1 MRNGRVNRLIGETG
15 KIVMSVNRIKTIIET
30 FLGSDMPGEVQQRFA
45 EWLRDPASRDE
56 KERALENY
64 WNGLRAE
71 EPGGRERKLE
81 RLHEAMRRGERFR
94 VRRIWRNVAAAAA
107 VVLLAA
113 GTNYV
118 VVKDYL
124 RTKIETN
131 IVTSAHDK
139 GEYVLPDGTH
149 IWLNAGSVL
158 RYYGDLTGRRRVVEL
173 DGEGF
178 FKVRHDA
185 DRPFI
190 LQMEDMNIE
199 VLGTE
204 FDVINYAEFATT
216 EAILCNGSIRP
227 FAGPRD
233 AETRRQAGV
242 RQEGGARLALAGLDA
257 QLLAVDGRLVVV
269 RRHLAGRHSHQP
281 RTLVRRRDRRS
292 RGVDPAGAHV
302 VQADPQRKY
311 RGDSESHVARRG
323 DGLRLRR
330 AAHND
335 HSQTTEKFLKITRLC
350 KKDPDFPAFTS
361 GTQNPFRPFRPLPKL
376 QTHA

>member
-216 EAILCNGSIRP
+216 EAILCNGSIR
-227 FAGPRD
+227 AY
-233 AETRRQAGV
+233 
-242 RQEGGARLALAGLDA
+242 GGR
-257 QLLAVDGRLVVV
+257 
-269 RRHLAGRHSHQP
+269 
-281 RTLVRRRDRRS
+281 
-292 RGVDPAGAHV
+292 
-302 VQADPQRKY
+302 
-311 RGDSESHVARRG
+311 
-323 DGLRLRR
+323 
-330 AAHND
+330 
-335 HSQTTEKFLKITRLC
+335 
-350 KKDPDFPAFTS
+350 
-361 GTQNPFRPFRPLPKL
+361 
-376 QTHA
+376 

>member
-1 MRNGRVNRLIGETG
+1 M
-15 KIVMSVNRIKTIIET
+15 
-30 FLGSDMPGEVQQRFA
+30 
-45 EWLRDPASRDE
+45 
-56 KERALENY
+56 
-64 WNGLRAE
+64 
-71 EPGGRERKLE
+71 
-81 RLHEAMRRGERFR
+81 
-94 VRRIWRNVAAAAA
+94 
-107 VVLLAA
+107 LLAA

-190 LQMEDMNIE
+190 LRMEDMNIE

-216 EAILCNGSIRP
+216 EAILCNGSIR
-227 FAGPRD
+227 AYG
-233 AETRRQAGV
+233 
-242 RQEGGARLALAGLDA
+242 
-257 QLLAVDGRLVVV
+257 GRLPAPVTLKPGDRLVFDKKE
-269 RRHLAGRHSHQP
+269 GRAS
-281 RTLVRRRDRRS
+281 RS
-292 RGVDPAGAHV
+292 RVSTQNYSQWMGGSLSFDDTSL
-302 VQADPQRKY
+302 ADILTNLERWYAVEIDAPEAWTRQVRMSFKLI

-335 HSQTTEKFLKITRLC
+335 HSPTTEKFLKITRLC

>member
-1 MRNGRVNRLIGETG
+1 M
-15 KIVMSVNRIKTIIET
+15 
-30 FLGSDMPGEVQQRFA
+30 
-45 EWLRDPASRDE
+45 
-56 KERALENY
+56 
-64 WNGLRAE
+64 
-71 EPGGRERKLE
+71 
-81 RLHEAMRRGERFR
+81 
-94 VRRIWRNVAAAAA
+94 
-107 VVLLAA
+107 LLAA

-204 FDVINYAEFATT
+204 FDVINYAELATT
-216 EAILCNGSIRP
+216 EA
-227 FAGPRD
+227 
-233 AETRRQAGV
+233 
-242 RQEGGARLALAGLDA
+242 
-257 QLLAVDGRLVVV
+257 
-269 RRHLAGRHSHQP
+269 
-281 RTLVRRRDRRS
+281 DRKS
-292 RGVDPAGAHV
+292 
-302 VQADPQRKY
+302 
-311 RGDSESHVARRG
+311 
-323 DGLRLRR
+323 
-330 AAHND
+330 
-335 HSQTTEKFLKITRLC
+335 TRLN
-350 KKDPDFPAFTS
+350 S
-361 GTQNPFRPFRPLPKL
+361 SHIL
-376 QTHA
+376 

>member
-1 MRNGRVNRLIGETG
+1 MKRSGRWKTTGTDSGPKSREAVNANSNGSTR
-15 KIVMSVNRIKTIIET
+15 
-30 FLGSDMPGEVQQRFA
+30 
-45 EWLRDPASRDE
+45 
-56 KERALENY
+56 
-64 WNGLRAE
+64 
-71 EPGGRERKLE
+71 
-81 RLHEAMRRGERFR
+81 R

-216 EAILCNGSIRP
+216 EAILCNGSIR
-227 FAGPRD
+227 AYG
-233 AETRRQAGV
+233 
-242 RQEGGARLALAGLDA
+242 
-257 QLLAVDGRLVVV
+257 GRLPAPVTLKPGDRLVFDRKEGRASRSRVSTRNYSQWMGGSLSFDDTSLADILTNLERWYAVEIDAPEAWTRQVRMSFKLIRNESIEEILKAMSLVVEMDYV
-269 RRHLAGRHSHQP
+269 CAGRRITIIPKQP
-281 RTLVRRRDRRS
+281 KNS
-292 RGVDPAGAHV
+292 
-302 VQADPQRKY
+302 
-311 RGDSESHVARRG
+311 
-323 DGLRLRR
+323 
-330 AAHND
+330 
-335 HSQTTEKFLKITRLC
+335 
-350 KKDPDFPAFTS
+350 
-361 GTQNPFRPFRPLPKL
+361 
-376 QTHA
+376 

>member
-1 MRNGRVNRLIGETG
+1 MRNVRVNRLICETG

-45 EWLRDPASRDE
+45 EWLRDPASRGE
-56 KERALENY
+56 KERALESY

-185 DRPFI
+185 DRPFTLSNPLVEGASKTI
-190 LQMEDMNIE
+190 SIFVYERGIKGNQFALSTAVGLFQS
-199 VLGTE
+199 VVC
-204 FDVINYAEFATT
+204 VIFLLT
-216 EAILCNGSIRP
+216 LLV
-227 FAGPRD
+227 D
-233 AETRRQAGV
+233 ALLWALTQWLMSS
-242 RQEGGARLALAGLDA
+242 RLNLA
-257 QLLAVDGRLVVV
+257 
-269 RRHLAGRHSHQP
+269 
-281 RTLVRRRDRRS
+281 
-292 RGVDPAGAHV
+292 
-302 VQADPQRKY
+302 
-311 RGDSESHVARRG
+311 
-323 DGLRLRR
+323 
-330 AAHND
+330 
-335 HSQTTEKFLKITRLC
+335 
-350 KKDPDFPAFTS
+350 
-361 GTQNPFRPFRPLPKL
+361 
-376 QTHA
+376 

>member
-1 MRNGRVNRLIGETG
+1 MRNVRVNRLICETG

-45 EWLRDPASRDE
+45 EWLRDPASRGE
-56 KERALENY
+56 KERALESY

-190 LQMEDMNIE
+190 LRMEDMNIE

-216 EAILCNGSIRP
+216 EAILCSGSIR
-227 FAGPRD
+227 AYG
-233 AETRRQAGV
+233 
-242 RQEGGARLALAGLDA
+242 
-257 QLLAVDGRLVVV
+257 GRLPAPVTLKPGDRLVFDKKQGRASRSRVSTQNYSQWMGGSLSFDDTPLADILTNLERWYAVEIDAPEAWTRQVRMSFKLIRNESIEEILKAMSLVVEMDYV
-269 RRHLAGRHSHQP
+269 CAGRHITIIPQQP
-281 RTLVRRRDRRS
+281 KNS
-292 RGVDPAGAHV
+292 
-302 VQADPQRKY
+302 
-311 RGDSESHVARRG
+311 
-323 DGLRLRR
+323 
-330 AAHND
+330 
-335 HSQTTEKFLKITRLC
+335 
-350 KKDPDFPAFTS
+350 
-361 GTQNPFRPFRPLPKL
+361 
-376 QTHA
+376 

>member
-1 MRNGRVNRLIGETG
+1 MRNVRVNRLICETG

-45 EWLRDPASRDE
+45 EWLRDPASRGE
-56 KERALENY
+56 KERALESY

-158 RYYGDLTGRRRVVEL
+158 RYYGDLTGRRRGGGTRRRRLLQGPARCRPSVHPA
-173 DGEGF
+173 DGGHEHRGARHG
-178 FKVRHDA
+178 VRRDQLRRVRDHGGNSLQRQHPRLR
-185 DRPFI
+185 RP
-190 LQMEDMNIE
+190 
-199 VLGTE
+199 
-204 FDVINYAEFATT
+204 
-216 EAILCNGSIRP
+216 S
-227 FAGPRD
+227 AGARD
-233 AETRRQAGV
+233 AEARRQAGV
-242 RQEGGARLALAGLDA
+242 RQKEGRASRSRVSTQNYSQWMGGSLSFDDTSLADILTNLERWYAVEIDA
-257 QLLAVDGRLVVV
+257 PEAWTRQVRMSFKLIRNESIEEILKAMSLVVEMDYV
-269 RRHLAGRHSHQP
+269 CAGRHITIIPQQP
-281 RTLVRRRDRRS
+281 KNS
-292 RGVDPAGAHV
+292 
-302 VQADPQRKY
+302 
-311 RGDSESHVARRG
+311 
-323 DGLRLRR
+323 
-330 AAHND
+330 
-335 HSQTTEKFLKITRLC
+335 
-350 KKDPDFPAFTS
+350 
-361 GTQNPFRPFRPLPKL
+361 
-376 QTHA
+376 

>member
-131 IVTSAHDK
+131 IVTSAQTRAST
-139 GEYVLPDGTH
+139 YCPTVR
-149 IWLNAGSVL
+149 ISGS
-158 RYYGDLTGRRRVVEL
+158 T
-173 DGEGF
+173 
-178 FKVRHDA
+178 
-185 DRPFI
+185 P
-190 LQMEDMNIE
+190 
-199 VLGTE
+199 
-204 FDVINYAEFATT
+204 
-216 EAILCNGSIRP
+216 
-227 FAGPRD
+227 
-233 AETRRQAGV
+233 
-242 RQEGGARLALAGLDA
+242 GA
-257 QLLAVDGRLVVV
+257 
-269 RRHLAGRHSHQP
+269 
-281 RTLVRRRDRRS
+281 
-292 RGVDPAGAHV
+292 
-302 VQADPQRKY
+302 
-311 RGDSESHVARRG
+311 
-323 DGLRLRR
+323 
-330 AAHND
+330 
-335 HSQTTEKFLKITRLC
+335 C
-350 KKDPDFPAFTS
+350 S
-361 GTQNPFRPFRPLPKL
+361 GT
-376 QTHA
+376 TAT

>member
-1 MRNGRVNRLIGETG
+1 MNANSNGSTRRC
-15 KIVMSVNRIKTIIET
+15 
-30 FLGSDMPGEVQQRFA
+30 A
-45 EWLRDPASRDE
+45 AAS
-56 KERALENY
+56 
-64 WNGLRAE
+64 G
-71 EPGGRERKLE
+71 
-81 RLHEAMRRGERFR
+81 FR

-216 EAILCNGSIRP
+216 EAILCNGSIR
-227 FAGPRD
+227 AYG
-233 AETRRQAGV
+233 
-242 RQEGGARLALAGLDA
+242 
-257 QLLAVDGRLVVV
+257 GRLPAPVTLKPGDRLVFDRKEGRASRSRV
-269 RRHLAGRHSHQP
+269 STRNYSQWMGGSLSFDDTSLGRHSHQP
-281 RTLVRRRDRRS
+281 RTLGTPVEIDAPEAWTRQVRMSFKLIRNESIEEILKAMSLVVEMDYVCAGRRITII
-292 RGVDPAGAHV
+292 P
-302 VQADPQRKY
+302 
-311 RGDSESHVARRG
+311 
-323 DGLRLRR
+323 
-330 AAHND
+330 
-335 HSQTTEKFLKITRLC
+335 QTTEKFLKITCL
-350 KKDPDFPAFTS
+350 
-361 GTQNPFRPFRPLPKL
+361 
-376 QTHA
+376 

>member
-216 EAILCNGSIRP
+216 EAILCNGSIR
-227 FAGPRD
+227 AYGGRD

>member
-113 GTNYV
+113 GTNY
-118 VVKDYL
+118 
-124 RTKIETN
+124 
-131 IVTSAHDK
+131 A
-139 GEYVLPDGTH
+139 LPDGTH

-216 EAILCNGSIRP
+216 EAILCNGSIR
-227 FAGPRD
+227 AYG
-233 AETRRQAGV
+233 
-242 RQEGGARLALAGLDA
+242 
-257 QLLAVDGRLVVV
+257 GRLPAPVTLKPGDRLVFDRKEGRASRSRVSTRNYSQWMGGSLSFDDTSLADILTNLERWYAVEIDAPEAWTRQVRMSFKLIRNESIEEILKAMSLVVEMDYV
-269 RRHLAGRHSHQP
+269 CAGRRITIIPKQP
-281 RTLVRRRDRRS
+281 KNS
-292 RGVDPAGAHV
+292 
-302 VQADPQRKY
+302 
-311 RGDSESHVARRG
+311 
-323 DGLRLRR
+323 
-330 AAHND
+330 
-335 HSQTTEKFLKITRLC
+335 
-350 KKDPDFPAFTS
+350 
-361 GTQNPFRPFRPLPKL
+361 
-376 QTHA
+376 